1 MAACKEPP
9 PELLSTDLLG
19 ILRRGGSYTERRD
32 AFGMNYS
39 ASRRDGGKMGRVSL
53 LMYI

>member
-1 MAACKEPP
+1 MYDVKFRDVAACKEPP

-32 AFGMNYS
+32 AFG
-39 ASRRDGGKMGRVSL
+39 GGKMGRVSL